1 MTIQILP
8 CVETEFDSYDKGEKL
23 SCPTGN
29 GKITTPQACGQ
40 DRGEHRRNQP
50 IPEHAGSPE
59 EPLNRAQE
67 RKKKI
72 ISFRDCGQPRPH
84 LLSNDAVLS
93 PFGPSS
99 GRKKKKK
106 SVGIA
111 IVSSLFQESVVVGL
125 SGSKPLFVA
134 NDITNIS
141 EWMTRTDAR
150 YCTRWCT
157 GMASTA

>member
-8 CVETEFDSYDKGEKL
+8 CVRTEFDFYDKGEKL
-23 SCPTGN
+23 SCPTEN

-72 ISFRDCGQPRPH
+72 ISLRDCGQPRPH
-84 LLSNDAVLS
+84 LLSTT
-93 PFGPSS
+93 PYCPPSDPVPVE
-99 GRKKKKK
+99 KKKK
-106 SVGIA
+106 SVGIV

-134 NDITNIS
+134 NDIANIS